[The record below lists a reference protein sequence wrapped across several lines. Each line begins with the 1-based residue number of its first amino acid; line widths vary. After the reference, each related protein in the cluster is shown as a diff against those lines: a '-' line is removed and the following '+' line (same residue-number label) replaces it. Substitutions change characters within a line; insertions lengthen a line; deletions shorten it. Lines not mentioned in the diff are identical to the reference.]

1 MELVLPKYNV
11 HLYFSLINLGKKCTL
26 YMAKYSKCQGDPTMD
41 RALKWEKEK
50 ALESLKERSV
60 KEMQS
65 ELGCKRQ
72 MECV

>member
-1 MELVLPKYNV
+1 
-11 HLYFSLINLGKKCTL
+11 
-26 YMAKYSKCQGDPTMD
+26 MD

-50 ALESLKERSV
+50 ALESLKERRV

-72 MECV
+72 MECVELRKTQRAFILREQTMEMGRPH